1 MEVSRSTRV
10 AWQGLIL
17 LALVAGIG
25 VASELPDD
33 SFARG
38 WDAYQSGHYNGA
50 LQLWLPLADA
60 GNADAQLNIG
70 ILYDAGQ
77 GVPEDPS
84 LAARWYRRSAERG
97 HAAAQ
102 YNLGMMYADGRGVA
116 HDRDQARYWLAQAA
130 GQGLQEARAMLPD
143 VDAGGRTARAV
154 PGTADSDHEIFIDS
168 LSGTSTGTAWP
179 VAGGYA
185 ITSNHVVASS
195 ETVTLYDVVGHKLHA
210 TVAVRDT
217 VNDLAIL
224 SVSDADSLPP
234 ALPLSRG
241 PERLG
246 SNVFTLGFPRVDIL
260 GRTPKLTDGIISSV
274 NGYRDDP
281 GSYQTSVQIQPG
293 NSGGP
298 LLNMDGEVVGIISS
312 MLGTVSE
319 SAETVV
325 MPNISYAVKVEML
338 QVMLQALPDREGS
351 QAATKGLRT
360 PLADLAE
367 RIQSSVLLVVA
378 ID

>member
-1 MEVSRSTRV
+1 MEVRRSKRV
-10 AWQGLIL
+10 AWPGLMM
-17 LALVAGIG
+17 LVLWAVVC
-25 VASELPDD
+25 VASEAADD

-38 WDAYQSGHYNGA
+38 WQAYEAGQYNGA

-60 GNADAQLNIG
+60 GDPEAQLNIG
-70 ILYDAGQ
+70 FLYDAGQ
-77 GVPEDPS
+77 GVPADPS
-84 LAARWYRRSAERG
+84 RAVSWYRKSAEHG

-102 YNLGMMYADGRGVA
+102 YNLGMMYAAGRGVTQD
-116 HDRDQARYWLAQAA
+116 HVQARYWLMQAA
-130 GQGLQEARAMLPD
+130 GQGLQEARALLPE
-143 VDAGGRTARAV
+143 VAEMT
-154 PGTADSDHEIFIDS
+154 PGSTVSEQEIFIDS

-185 ITSNHVVASS
+185 VTSNHVVANS
-195 ETVTLYDVVGHKLHA
+195 ETITLFDVAGHKLHA

-217 VNDLAIL
+217 DNDLAVL

-234 ALPLSRG
+234 ALPLSSSPG
-241 PERLG
+241 RLG
-246 SNVFTLGFPRVDIL
+246 SDVFTLGFPRVDIL

-298 LLNMDGEVVGIISS
+298 LLNMDGEVVGIVAS

-319 SAETVV
+319 SSETVV
-325 MPNISYAVKVEML
+325 MPNISYAVKVE
-338 QVMLQALPDREGS
+338 VLQALLKSLPERAGS
-351 QAATKGLRT
+351 QVVMPGRPATLV
-360 PLADLAE
+360 DLAE
-367 RIQSSVLLVVA
+367 RIEPSVLLVVA
-378 ID
+378 AD

>member
-1 MEVSRSTRV
+1 MVVSRSSRV
-10 AWQGLIL
+10 AWQGLVL
-17 LALVAGIG
+17 LVLSAGACVA
-25 VASELPDD
+25 AELPGDA
-33 SFARG
+33 FARG
-38 WDAYQSGHYNGA
+38 WAAYQAGHYSSA
-50 LQLWLPLADA
+50 LRLWLPLANA
-60 GNADAQLNIG
+60 GNADAQLNVG

-77 GVPEDPS
+77 GVGADPT
-84 LAARWYRRSAERG
+84 LAANWYRKSAERG

-116 HDRDQARYWLAQAA
+116 RDRDQAHYWLAQAA
-130 GQGLQEARAMLPD
+130 GQGLQEARAMLPE
-143 VDAGGRTARAV
+143 VGGRAARAG
-154 PGTADSDHEIFIDS
+154 PDTSDSARETFIDS

-195 ETVTLYDVVGHKLHA
+195 ETVTLYDVAGHKLHA

-241 PERLG
+241 PQRLG
-246 SNVFTLGFPRVDIL
+246 SNVFTLGYPRVDIL

-298 LLNMDGEVVGIISS
+298 LLNMDGEVVGIVSS
-312 MLGTVSE
+312 MLGTVSD
-319 SAETVV
+319 SAETVI

-338 QVMLQALPDREGS
+338 QTLLQTLPEHTGSAGVMPGPSA
-351 QAATKGLRT
+351 

-367 RIQSSVLLVVA
+367 RVQPSVLLVVVA
-378 ID
+378 D